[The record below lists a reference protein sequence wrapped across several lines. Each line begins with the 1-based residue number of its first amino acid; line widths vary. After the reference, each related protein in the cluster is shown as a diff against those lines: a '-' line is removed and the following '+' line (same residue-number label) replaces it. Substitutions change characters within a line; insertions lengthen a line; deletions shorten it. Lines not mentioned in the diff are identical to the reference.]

1 MTEKITEQLNILLQ
15 VNLEKNTL
23 MKNSR
28 RKYIIFYC
36 WLTNVHANKLK
47 LVKNFKIFMEWFSF
61 KINIKNI

>member
-1 MTEKITEQLNILLQ
+1 MTEKITEQLNILPQ

-36 WLTNVHANKLK
+36 
-47 LVKNFKIFMEWFSF
+47 
-61 KINIKNI
+61 

>member
-36 WLTNVHANKLK
+36 CLTNVHANK